1 MQQTRQHI
9 LEILKEREQATVD
22 EIVRDLSERIGEITA
37 VTVRH
42 HLEILRGDGLVAA
55 PIVRRRTT
63 PGRPQHVYSLTD
75 RALELFPNNYRQF
88 AQQLL
93 LQIKSQLPRQ
103 EVNVILENVAER
115 MAGDAIPPDVPM
127 PARLER
133 VVEYLT
139 SQGYQAT
146 WEATD
151 QGYFLRTNN
160 CPYHHLAAD
169 HEELCAMDM
178 RLISTLLGGVV
189 PRRIEHLASGGLSCT
204 YLIPARI
211 SYSVPE

>member
-22 EIVRDLSERIGEITA
+22 EIVQDLSQRIGEITA

-115 MAGDAIPPDVPM
+115 MASDVIPPDVPM

-139 SQGYQAT
+139 SQGYQAA
-146 WEATD
+146 WETTE
-151 QGYFLRTNN
+151 QGYILRTNN

-178 RLISTLLGGVV
+178 RLISTLLGGIV
-189 PRRIEHLASGGLSCT
+189 PRRVEHLPSGGLSCT

-211 SYSVPE
+211 SHPVPE